1 MRFIGLRNISLFI
14 FLLFSTVLFGQDKVR
29 LHTALAKLATPNL
42 PDTQRV
48 TYLDNVG
55 WDTSYDNLALGLK
68 YCLEALD
75 LAEQIKYERGII
87 HVCNSIGTI
96 YQDMG
101 DANKAISFQLRGLAL
116 AEKTNNKTAQATANM
131 NISIVYLSQN
141 DPVKALQHLLK
152 SKQIFSELNNQHGL
166 AGLYGN
172 LGAVYLNFPDSTDK
186 AVEAFTKGIEIA
198 TAIHEPENV
207 AHSLGGLGKAKQKL
221 GDTITADKYMT
232 RALAIFDSLKSDYEL
247 SQVMMN
253 YGALLIER
261 GNYAKAEIF
270 LSQALLIYRKI
281 GMVEE
286 EKDLW
291 QGFADLYERS
301 GQLQKSVNA
310 WRRFSK
316 MKDSLMNENVM
327 RHQRELEAVY
337 ENEKKENEI
346 KLNQKK
352 IELLTQSATLNS
364 TITIALVGGLL
375 LLSLFLF
382 VLFKRNQLRKQT
394 NEQLEKQ
401 NAVIEEKN
409 KDITDSINYARRIQ
423 DAILPPPGL
432 MKMKFSDAF
441 VFYRPRDIVSG
452 DFWWTTEKDGKF
464 IVACA
469 DCTGHGV
476 PGGFMSVMSAAFL
489 SEIVNEKGITQP
501 DMILSHLRR
510 KVISALNK
518 LPATNSIE
526 ELSASKEGSVK
537 DGMDIV
543 VCTFSDSDE
552 FEFSCANNPLWLVR
566 DKTLI
571 SFPPDKFPVGAHHGE
586 MKPFTNQKTKV
597 KKGDM
602 IYIFSDGVADQF
614 GGEHGKKFK
623 YKQFQD
629 LLVSLSPLP
638 GKEQLAGI
646 DSTFDNWKGKLEQ
659 VDDVLVIGI
668 RI

>member
-1 MRFIGLRNISLFI
+1 MQVKHLRNFSLLI
-14 FLLFSTVLFGQDKVR
+14 FLFFSTFLFGQDKAR
-29 LHTALAKLATPNL
+29 LHNALAKLSTNI
-42 PDTQRV
+42 PDTDKV
-48 TYLDNVG
+48 TYLDYVG
-55 WDTSYDNLALGLK
+55 WDTSYDNLAVGLN
-68 YCLEALD
+68 YCLQALE
-75 LAEQIKYERGII
+75 LSEQIKYERGII

-101 DANKAISFQLRGLAL
+101 DLNKAISFQLRGLTL
-116 AEKTNNKTAQATANM
+116 AEKTNNKAAQGTAHM

-141 DPVKALQHLLK
+141 DKVSALGHLLK
-152 SKQIFSELNNQHGL
+152 SKQIFTELNNQHGL

-172 LGAVYLNFPDSTDK
+172 LGAVYIDFPDSIDK
-186 AVEAFTKGIEIA
+186 AVESFTKGIEIA

-207 AHSLGGLGKAKQKL
+207 AHCLGGLGKAKQVL
-221 GDTITADKYMT
+221 GDTISSDKFMT
-232 RALAIFDSLKSDYEL
+232 RAIEIFDSLQSDYEV

-253 YGALLIER
+253 YGAILIAR
-261 GNYAKAEIF
+261 GNYNKAET
-270 LSQALLIYRKI
+270 LLNGALKIYRKI
-281 GMVEE
+281 GMVEQ

-291 QGFADLYERS
+291 EGFADLYERS

-310 WRRFSK
+310 WKRFSK
-316 MKDSLMNENVM
+316 MKDSLMSENVM
-327 RHQRELEAVY
+327 RHQRELETVY
-337 ENEKKENEI
+337 DTEKKENEI
-346 KLNQKK
+346 KL
-352 IELLTQSATLNS
+352 LTQKATLS
-364 TITIALVGGLL
+364 KTITFSLVGGVVLL
-375 LLSLFLF
+375 LLFLF
-382 VLFKRNQLRKQT
+382 VLFKRSQLRKQT
-394 NEQLEKQ
+394 NVQLEKQ
-401 NAVIEEKN
+401 NAIIEEKN

-423 DAILPPPGL
+423 DAVLPAPGL
-432 MKMKFSDAF
+432 IKMKFSDAF
-441 VFYRPRDIVSG
+441 IFYRPRDIVSG

-489 SEIVNEKGITQP
+489 SEIVNEKGITDP
-501 DMILSHLRR
+501 EMILSHLRR

-518 LPATNSIE
+518 SPQNIAE
-526 ELSASKEGSVK
+526 ETEESKEGSVK

-543 VCTFSDSDE
+543 VCTFSGTDE
-552 FEFSCANNPLWLVR
+552 FEFACANNPLWLVR
-566 DKTLI
+566 EKALTI
-571 SFPPDKFPVGAHHGE
+571 FPPDKFPVGVYHGE
-586 MKPFTNQKTKV
+586 MKPFTKQTSKI

-629 LLVSLSPLP
+629 LLVSVSPLP
-638 GKEQLAGI
+638 GKEQLAAI
-646 DSTFDNWKGKLEQ
+646 DTTFDKWRGNLEQ